1 MMWYLHICSSVW
13 VLPLKQKWTQ
23 QKHLHWYLIVSH
35 THGAPKHTYN
45 TACSHVYMYECEWE
59 RAHPETSYTHT
70 KSINVCMLACTHT
83 HTHALRA
90 IKLLQQNITSDQIPY
105 PAVPQDFWSNPH
117 PLPAEV
123 SWVRP
128 SHRLAHQSHPV
139 RQKQILV
146 IVTSHLWN
154 SRHCN
159 ITPM

>member
-83 HTHALRA
+83 HTHTR
-90 IKLLQQNITSDQIPY
+90 
-105 PAVPQDFWSNPH
+105 PQSHQTAATKHYKWSNSVPRCSTR
-117 PLPAEV
+117 LLIKSSSSACRSFMSKAVTQARTSVSSCKAE
-123 SWVRP
+123 
-128 SHRLAHQSHPV
+128 AD
-139 RQKQILV
+139 IG
-146 IVTSHLWN
+146 
-154 SRHCN
+154 HCN
-159 ITPM
+159 ITPMEQQAL